1 LHQIAQQNEQLAEQ
15 ANLAAADVSLKQV
28 ALTAAQTIA
37 ANAAASY
44 AAARA
49 TLKQL
54 LASQYEGAT
63 FSNTGALLNSSSGQS
78 YLDQINNLNMLSMH
92 RTDVLTAVTA
102 TQKNANDAQAAAN
115 SLLVQANAKAAALKQ
130 QQTALAADQLKYQTL
145 LNTLS
150 ATQQATYTS
159 YDTPAPSQLAALL
172 VAPVRAPSAAAQAAV
187 DFALAQVGKPYVYG
201 AAGPGSYD
209 CSGLTMASWRQGG
222 ISLPHNAAAQY
233 GYGTHIA
240 ESALQPGDLIFFYH
254 PIGHVTIYI
263 GNGLMVSA
271 PTEGEP
277 VKVATLAGSQSSYT
291 GATHLG

>member
-15 ANLAAADVSLKQV
+15 ANLAAADVATKQV